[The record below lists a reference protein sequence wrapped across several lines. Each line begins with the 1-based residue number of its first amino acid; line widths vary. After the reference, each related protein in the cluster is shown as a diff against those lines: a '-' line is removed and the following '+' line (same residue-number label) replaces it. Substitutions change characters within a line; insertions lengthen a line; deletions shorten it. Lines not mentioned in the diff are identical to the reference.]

1 MVRDLEKVKTVIL
14 QLIVGELKA
23 NMENIEVNQFNFI
36 AEIKAKIKLAQYEAL
51 KAVNVHLINLNW
63 ELGKSISEKQ
73 TDGWG
78 KAIVPLL
85 SKELQKEF
93 PEMSGFS
100 AGNLWLMAQLYTDY
114 QEDINLVP
122 LVREIS
128 WSKHVVILKK
138 CKASQERQFYILATK
153 KFGWTKD
160 VLIHQVEKKTF
171 EKYITNQTNFDEVLP
186 EKIKNQAYLAVKDHY
201 NFEFLEL
208 ANEHSEYE
216 LEQALIKNIQRFL
229 LELGNDFTFVGNQ
242 FKLLVN
248 RKEHKVD
255 LLLFHRRLQSL
266 VAIDLKIKEFEP
278 EHKGKMEFYLSVL
291 NDKVKMSHENPSIGI
306 IICKSKS
313 KTIVEY
319 SLNTATHPIGVA
331 TYHTASKLP
340 KEYQKLLP
348 SAEMISQK
356 LIEFLTEQ
364 KD

>member
-1 MVRDLEKVKTVIL
+1 MK
-14 QLIVGELKA
+14 
-23 NMENIEVNQFNFI
+23 NIEESQINFI
-36 AEIKAKIKLAQYEAL
+36 AEIKAKVRHAQYEAL
-51 KAVNVHLINLNW
+51 KAVNVHLINLYW

-73 TDGWG
+73 AIGWG

-85 SKELQKEF
+85 SKELQMEF

-100 AGNLWLMAQLYTDY
+100 AGNLWLMAQLYSDY
-114 QEDINLVP
+114 QGDINLVP

-160 VLIHQVEKKTF
+160 VLIHQVENKTF
-171 EKYITNQTNFDEVLP
+171 EKYTSNQTNFDEALP

-216 LEQALIKNIQRFL
+216 LEQALIKNIQKFL
-229 LELGNDFTFVGNQ
+229 LELGSDFTFVGNQ
-242 FKLLVN
+242 YKLNVN
-248 RKEHKVD
+248 KKEYKID

-266 VAIDLKIKEFEP
+266 VAIDLKIREFEP
-278 EHKGKMEFYLSVL
+278 EHKGKMEFYLSIL
-291 NDKVKMSHENPSIGI
+291 NDKIKMPHENPSIGI

-319 SLNTATHPIGVA
+319 SLSTATHPIGVE
-331 TYHTASKLP
+331 P
-340 KEYQKLLP
+340 IIQQVNYQKLIKNYCHLL
-348 SAEMISQK
+348 K
-356 LIEFLTEQ
+356 
-364 KD
+364 